1 MKILSIEKSFHIL
14 FLYLQLERISDGAPA
29 NSPFIPTDPSL
40 TGVMD
45 EYDPLRPNDYEDF
58 VKRRKEQQKLKDREE
73 EKRRDFDDDRR
84 YGESDEFE
92 PRRRSDD
99 NWTRNHRDSPE
110 FRK

>member
-1 MKILSIEKSFHIL
+1 
-14 FLYLQLERISDGAPA
+14 
-29 NSPFIPTDPSL
+29 
-40 TGVMD
+40 MD

-58 VKRRKEQQKLKDREE
+58 VKKRKDQKTKERDDD
-73 EKRRDFDDDRR
+73 KRRDFDEDRR
-84 YGESDEFE
+84 YGESDDLE